1 MITIHIL
8 LVDDETDT
16 EFLFKSFFRK
26 WIKEGKVR
34 LSFTPDASQALDKL
48 SLEEGKDI
56 ILILSDINMPG
67 MDGIELLN
75 TVKKRHPH
83 IDVFMMTAYDNEQYR
98 KDAKEGGALNYL
110 TKPIDFNFLKE
121 EILKLHPQIV

>member
-1 MITIHIL
+1 MVTIHIL

-48 SLEEGKDI
+48 SVEEGKDI

-67 MDGIELLN
+67 MDGLELLR
-75 TVKKRHPH
+75 TVKKKYPQ

-98 KDAKEGGALNYL
+98 KDAEDGGALDYL
-110 TKPIDFNFLKE
+110 TKPIDFNYLKE
-121 EILKLHPQIV
+121 EILKLHPQIC

>member
-26 WIKEGKVR
+26 WIKEGRVR
-34 LSFTPDASQALDKL
+34 LSFTPDATQALDKL
-48 SLEEGKDI
+48 SIEEGKDI

-75 TVKKRHPH
+75 RVKKKYPH

-98 KDAKEGGALNYL
+98 QDAKDGGALNYL

-121 EILKLHPQIV
+121 EILKLHPQIC

>member
-1 MITIHIL
+1 MLNVHIL

-26 WIKEGKVR
+26 WIKDGKVR

-48 SLEEGKDI
+48 SLSDGNDI

-67 MDGIELLN
+67 MSGIELLN
-75 TVKKRHPH
+75 KVKAMYPH
-83 IDVFMMTAYDNEQYR
+83 IDVFMMTAYDNEEYR
-98 KDAKEGGALNYL
+98 KESKEGGALNYL
-110 TKPIDFNFLKE
+110 TKPIDFNFLKD
-121 EILKLHPQIV
+121 EIVKLHPQIT